1 MSVLAVNVGSALVDG
16 LREAV
21 GIQAAYYALAAVG
34 LNLQFGYAGL
44 LNFGHIASALVGA
57 YGAAIVVDNG
67 GSLWLGIVVGVL
79 AAGLLGLL
87 MGMPTLRLRADYLA
101 IATISVAEILR
112 VVTNSTRVQNL
123 TGGPIGITG
132 VADDFYEIN
141 PIPDGRYGWGSFTF
155 NQNTLFTMIVGWVL
169 VALACWLIW
178 ALTRSPWGRLLKAV
192 REDEEATRA
201 LGKNVFGM
209 KLQAFVIGS
218 VIGGLAGILFTLEG
232 GFVNPTFFVAQT
244 TFNWYLVV
252 ILGGVATVF
261 GPPVGAIVFWFI
273 VATLNALLTQA
284 IGTDGWWIID
294 STDTGAVRFVVVGVA
309 IVLLL
314 VFRPQGLLGNKEEAL
329 IGDH

>member
-1 MSVLAVNVGSALVDG
+1 MILGVDFGAAALDG
-16 LREAV
+16 LREAIGV
-21 GIQAAYYALAAVG
+21 QGAYYALAAVG

-44 LNFGHIASALVGA
+44 LNFGHVASAMVGA

-67 GSLWLGIVVGVL
+67 GSLWVGILVGVL

-101 IATISVAEILR
+101 IATISVAEIVR
-112 VVTNSTRVQNL
+112 VVINSTRTQEL

-132 VADDFYEIN
+132 VAADFYAIN
-141 PIPDGRYGWGSFTF
+141 PIPEGRYGWGSLSY
-155 NQNTLFTMIVGWVL
+155 NHNTLFTMIVGWTL
-169 VALACWLIW
+169 VALACLLIW
-178 ALTRSPWGRLLKAV
+178 SLARSPWGRLLKAV

-201 LGKNVFGM
+201 LGKNVFAM

-218 VIGGLAGILFTLEG
+218 VIGGLAGILFTFDG
-232 GFVNPTFFVAQT
+232 GFVKPDFFLAQT

-261 GPPVGAIVFWFI
+261 GPPLGAVVFWFAI
-273 VATLNALLTQA
+273 AMLNGLLTQA
-284 IGTDGWWIID
+284 IGRDGWWIIE
-294 STDTGAVRFVVVGVA
+294 STDTGAVRYVLVGVA

-314 VFRPQGLLGNKEEAL
+314 VFRPQGLLGNKEEAQ